1 MKRFLDLLNAHAHLV
16 VVAAICL
23 SFTFES
29 FAQEAG
35 EEPPAPSEEPIVEED
50 DDIVIPDAEE
60 VVEED
65 DDIVIPDAEEV
76 VEEEVVEEEVVE
88 EVEVEVVE
96 EPKLTDAEIAALAA
110 EQASLMEQA
119 MGQAAL
125 DSAIAAA
132 DAGRWREAANEYL
145 NANKYLP
152 NNPAIIA
159 GLQKAYSMID
169 NGPGLDKFQQRQAME
184 RQAARALFDSSMAA
198 GHDKLQQED
207 FIGAR
212 RSVEAAITR
221 LDSDDRS
228 LFSETE
234 YKKRRGQATTLLNQ
248 ISEDKEAWQHHRDQL
263 AANEKNRDQADRAAI
278 ESDKRQKIIN
288 ENLRRVRQLQA
299 EQKYAE
305 ALDVV
310 NEILFIEDDNP
321 AALVLKDA
329 LQSTQL
335 YKRYAEANRLREFG
349 YSELAVESKE
359 GLVPP
364 RENRY
369 GPGERS
375 LNGMITYPSDW
386 EDLTNR
392 RFGSVDGFRD
402 SVENRRIRVALEQTT
417 GAGFEFLD
425 EPLEDVFRT
434 FSDLSGIPFYV
445 DWPALSDAGIDQST
459 PVTIHIGDVPMVVV
473 FERVLGQLSDAEIIT
488 YDIQDGILEIST
500 KTALDERVTL
510 EVYNITDLL
519 FEIRDFDNAP
529 TMGASGGG
537 GLCSNDLYKL
547 DVRNANFFLFLTQ
560 KI

>member
-35 EEPPAPSEEPIVEED
+35 EEPPAPSEEPI
-50 DDIVIPDAEE
+50 
-60 VVEED
+60 VEED

-152 NNPAIIA
+152 NTPAIIA

-169 NGPGLDKFQQRQAME
+169 NGPGLDKFQERQAME
-184 RQAARALFDSSMAA
+184 RQASRALFDSSMAA

-263 AANEKNRDQADRAAI
+263 AANEKNRDQADR
-278 ESDKRQKIIN
+278 
-288 ENLRRVRQLQA
+288 
-299 EQKYAE
+299 
-305 ALDVV
+305 
-310 NEILFIEDDNP
+310 
-321 AALVLKDA
+321 
-329 LQSTQL
+329 
-335 YKRYAEANRLREFG
+335 
-349 YSELAVESKE
+349 
-359 GLVPP
+359 
-364 RENRY
+364 
-369 GPGERS
+369 
-375 LNGMITYPSDW
+375 
-386 EDLTNR
+386 
-392 RFGSVDGFRD
+392 
-402 SVENRRIRVALEQTT
+402 
-417 GAGFEFLD
+417 
-425 EPLEDVFRT
+425 
-434 FSDLSGIPFYV
+434 
-445 DWPALSDAGIDQST
+445 
-459 PVTIHIGDVPMVVV
+459 
-473 FERVLGQLSDAEIIT
+473 
-488 YDIQDGILEIST
+488 
-500 KTALDERVTL
+500 
-510 EVYNITDLL
+510 
-519 FEIRDFDNAP
+519 
-529 TMGASGGG
+529 
-537 GLCSNDLYKL
+537 
-547 DVRNANFFLFLTQ
+547 
-560 KI
+560 

>member
-1 MKRFLDLLNAHAHLV
+1 
-16 VVAAICL
+16 
-23 SFTFES
+23 
-29 FAQEAG
+29 
-35 EEPPAPSEEPIVEED
+35 
-50 DDIVIPDAEE
+50 
-60 VVEED
+60 
-65 DDIVIPDAEEV
+65 
-76 VEEEVVEEEVVE
+76 
-88 EVEVEVVE
+88 
-96 EPKLTDAEIAALAA
+96 
-110 EQASLMEQA
+110 
-119 MGQAAL
+119 
-125 DSAIAAA
+125 
-132 DAGRWREAANEYL
+132 
-145 NANKYLP
+145 
-152 NNPAIIA
+152 
-159 GLQKAYSMID
+159 
-169 NGPGLDKFQQRQAME
+169 
-184 RQAARALFDSSMAA
+184 
-198 GHDKLQQED
+198 
-207 FIGAR
+207 
-212 RSVEAAITR
+212 
-221 LDSDDRS
+221 
-228 LFSETE
+228 TE

-359 GLVPP
+359 ALVPP

-537 GLCSNDLYKL
+537 GGDGGGGGGGGG
-547 DVRNANFFLFLTQ
+547 
-560 KI
+560 